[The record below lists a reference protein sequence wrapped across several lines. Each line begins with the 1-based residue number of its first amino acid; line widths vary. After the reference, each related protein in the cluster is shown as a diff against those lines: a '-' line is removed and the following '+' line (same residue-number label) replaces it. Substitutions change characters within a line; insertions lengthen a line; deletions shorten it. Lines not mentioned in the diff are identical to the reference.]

1 MKIKLHS
8 PLAKKLDKIPILP
21 TETSSTDIGDHE
33 EHNINL
39 PDKTQKMQ
47 FLGRDCQMI
56 LTLICFCL
64 IIFVF
69 GCYFERGI
77 AGRYLQNPK
86 THAFFRGTDGVKQED
101 DVIVFLNDVYAY
113 VKKGVGIM
121 KIGDPMGSIAS
132 SEGTEGDKQALM
144 EGDTVIWEKGMAY
157 VNKKGKKAREPAGT
171 NTFFKVKKN
180 DTFQYTKKG
189 NKIVIE
195 KVRDL
200 NNLSEKLKEQDNTE
214 KHEVNT
220 GRWRTEGRGTP
231 NAFFLY

>member
-21 TETSSTDIGDHE
+21 TETSSTDIEDQE

-39 PDKTQKMQ
+39 PDNTARFAQKMQ
-47 FLGRDCQMI
+47 FLSRDFQMM

-132 SEGTEGDKQALM
+132 SEGTNGDKQALM

-180 DTFQYTKKG
+180 NTFQYIKKG

-220 GRWRTEGRGTP
+220 GLMNEVE
-231 NAFFLY
+231 N

>member
-1 MKIKLHS
+1 MIKSSWNTKEMKIKLHS
-8 PLAKKLDKIPILP
+8 PLAKKVDKIPILP

-39 PDKTQKMQ
+39 PDKTQKMH
-47 FLGRDCQMI
+47 FLGRDCQMM

-144 EGDTVIWEKGMAY
+144 EGDAVIWEKGMAY

-180 DTFQYTKKG
+180 DTFQEG
-189 NKIVIE
+189 Q
-195 KVRDL
+195 
-200 NNLSEKLKEQDNTE
+200 QDSY
-214 KHEVNT
+214 
-220 GRWRTEGRGTP
+220 REGPGS
-231 NAFFLY
+231 